1 MGQGRGKRGRRTRS
15 VSLDSDLML
24 WAKLCLSK
32 TSENLKY
39 GNSLHMQKIRNK
51 NKCVLYIHG
60 R

>member
-1 MGQGRGKRGRRTRS
+1 MGQGREKRGRRTRS

-39 GNSLHMQKIRNK
+39 DNSLRMQKTRNK